1 MHRSQHRN
9 LAPIDNNVVYWDKQ
23 LAALIGR
30 MYNMK
35 IQHIARTGA
44 IAAFL
49 LVSLQACVTT
59 PRTAFSAAPASEEC
73 VVLIHGLNR
82 SWRAMEPMAE
92 ALRSAGYSTANVD
105 YPSQAG
111 PIAVLAPM
119 AVETGLAECRSAGA
133 KRIHFV
139 THSIGG
145 ILLRY
150 SHQSS
155 SIPDLGRV
163 VMLAPPN
170 QGSEVIDVTRDWPT
184 SDIFAGEAG
193 LQLGTDPDSIP
204 RQLGPVD
211 FELGV
216 IAGTGSINFV
226 MSAMLPGP
234 NDGKVSVE
242 STRVAGMVDF
252 LVVDN
257 SHRYITESEEVIRN
271 TKSFLRDGSFVDS
284 VVQSVALELPDLPG
298 S

>member
-1 MHRSQHRN
+1 
-9 LAPIDNNVVYWDKQ
+9 
-23 LAALIGR
+23 
-30 MYNMK
+30 MK
-35 IQHIARTGA
+35 IRRISKIGA

-59 PRTAFSAAPASEEC
+59 PRTAFSAAPSSEEC

-82 SWRAMEPMAE
+82 SWRAMEPMAA

-111 PIAVLAPM
+111 PVAVLAPM

-133 KRIHFV
+133 KSIHFV

-155 SIPDLGRV
+155 PIPELGRV

-184 SDIFAGEAG
+184 SGLFAGEAG
-193 LQLGTDPDSIP
+193 LQLGTDPDSVP
-204 RQLGPVD
+204 SQLGPVD

-242 STRVAGMVDF
+242 STRVAGMNDF
-252 LVVDN
+252 LIVDN
-257 SHRYITESEEVIRN
+257 SHRYITGSTEVIRN
-271 TKSFLRDGSFVDS
+271 TKSFLSDGSFVDS
-284 VVQSVALELPDLPG
+284 LVRSVAHMQPATPG